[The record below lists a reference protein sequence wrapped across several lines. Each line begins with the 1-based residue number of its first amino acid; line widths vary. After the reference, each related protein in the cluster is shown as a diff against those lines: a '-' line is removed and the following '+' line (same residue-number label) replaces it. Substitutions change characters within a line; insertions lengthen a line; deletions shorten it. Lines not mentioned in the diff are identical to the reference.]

1 MASQPALVCNPNCMI
16 VSGLCLDFR
25 MSLDKFK
32 KIIIALSV
40 RSFTTDNVIHD
51 TNAVNMT

>member
-51 TNAVNMT
+51 TSAVNMT